1 MELFKLLTYRIFIY
15 MNLQEQINRTK
26 TLMGLKP
33 LNEGIFKQNG
43 KLKDILG
50 KLFRKNDTTEQVVN
64 DINPYEVKYGKDTGN
79 FTVDGINVMSTENT
93 QSSGNTLSQQVYC
106 SVSVITDQEQPLPG
120 DNTKKTSN
128 VAYHVT
134 YQNTQGSNV
143 SEYYEYFKSL
153 YFIDGQQTDELSQ
166 MREGQNFTCSTNTLQ
181 GKTGGCTLPQDV
193 KDKILKS
200 FKNNKDFT
208 QLQSYLD
215 KIK

>member
-1 MELFKLLTYRIFIY
+1 